1 MKANLKSLALLIA
14 GTVLAILAS
23 WNQPWTTMRL
33 VGFCLLV
40 PSEIL
45 LVVARLQLGAS
56 FSVRP
61 EARKLVTNGL
71 YSRIRNPIYLFG
83 GLALAGIILV
93 LNKPWYLLAFVVVIP
108 VQILRMRREEK
119 VLTEAFGETYL
130 EYKERTWF

>member
-1 MKANLKSLALLIA
+1 
-14 GTVLAILAS
+14 
-23 WNQPWTTMRL
+23 MRL